1 MADMISFSTTML
13 SVLVDFLMAEP
24 IFYLY
29 SLVLFCFIAKFIM
42 ILVGRR

>member
-1 MADMISFSTTML
+1 MADMISFCMAML
-13 SVLVDFLMAEP
+13 DILAEFLMAEP

-42 ILVGRR
+42 TLMGRR